1 LHQGASVSLTKA
13 PSMAKIMLLGML
25 VMAIAAWLYTIAVA
39 LYRVRTLIL
48 ERERNTD
55 WVKALVEK

>member
-1 LHQGASVSLTKA
+1 
-13 PSMAKIMLLGML
+13 
-25 VMAIAAWLYTIAVA
+25 MAIAAWLYTIAVA